1 MILKDLLARIQQF
14 QSNMALYGREAVIA
28 LAVIV
33 FGMILIKWINQR
45 LKHVFKKLPITPA
58 KGATVR
64 NVITVLMSAALITF
78 VAIELGLE
86 PRPVVRLL
94 AILTLV
100 SIGILMVFRPLIPT
114 LPFKI
119 GNTVKAGDLLGKVE
133 ATTVLNTR
141 LKTFDGKTVFVP
153 NRKILN
159 DDIINYHF
167 TPTRRFALKVNI
179 KFDQDLMKAKQI
191 IESIMVEDPRVNK
204 TPRPVV
210 YLMSLE
216 KGYMELQGRGWTDNV
231 KAFVVTRELLEKTKL
246 RFDQEGFALAV
257 PQLQVHYSMENTEH
271 PFKEI

>member
-1 MILKDLLARIQQF
+1 MIVEDLLARIQQF
-14 QSNMALYGREAVIA
+14 QSNMALYGREIVIA

-159 DDIINYHF
+159 EDIINYHF

-257 PQLQVHYSMENTEH
+257 PQLQVHYSIENTEH

>member
-1 MILKDLLARIQQF
+1 MIVEDLLARIQQF
-14 QSNMALYGREAVIA
+14 QSNMALYGREIVIA

-159 DDIINYHF
+159 EDIINYHF